1 VAVGKTDDAV
11 VGCGVCHTAVGRQ
24 TVAEPLNSDEIAIVA
39 LTAPVVRY
47 TGAVNIAKL
56 AIPVG
61 VGSVEGNALH
71 ASVVLAI

>member
-1 VAVGKTDDAV
+1 
-11 VGCGVCHTAVGRQ
+11 
-24 TVAEPLNSDEIAIVA
+24 LNSDEIAIVA